1 MKPFNLEEAMAGNPV
16 QTRDGIEVTQLTFFD
31 DPRLT
36 YSVFA
41 MVGDSLLKFTKSGR
55 FYYGDGISSY
65 DLFMAEEKK
74 TIWINIWKNKVGY
87 IFSTTHLREDR
98 ADIEIEEE
106 LEHTHL
112 KKITTEL

>member
-1 MKPFNLEEAMAGNPV
+1 MKPFNLEEAIKGMPV
-16 QTRDGIEVTQLTFFD
+16 ITRDGREVTQLKFFED
-31 DPRLT
+31 VNLNLIVGVVSRNIWSWNIHGKLDSLR
-36 YSVFA
+36 
-41 MVGDSLLKFTKSGR
+41 GDSDK
-55 FYYGDGISSY
+55 